1 MRYAYPPYDFI
12 IVACLTFFAG
22 YVLRKAL
29 FKSKEPRKK
38 YSVVPY
44 AIAFIIVSIAFVVIT
59 NELPLKLY
67 PYDDY
72 VYDPADFSGPNPQSS
87 GEGMLSFFL
96 YILSVFINLA
106 LLAYAL
112 FLLIRYLL
120 SLRRQRP
127 VN

>member
-1 MRYAYPPYDFI
+1 MRYAFPPYDFI
-12 IVACLTFFAG
+12 IVACLTFFVG
-22 YVLRKAL
+22 YVLRKTL
-29 FKSKEPRKK
+29 FKNKEPRKK
-38 YSVVPY
+38 YMVVPY
-44 AIAFIIVSIAFVVIT
+44 AIAFIFVSIAFVLIT

-72 VYDPADFSGPNPQSS
+72 VYDPKDFSGPNPQSS

-96 YILSVFINLA
+96 HILSAFINLS

-120 SLRRQRP
+120 GLRRKRP